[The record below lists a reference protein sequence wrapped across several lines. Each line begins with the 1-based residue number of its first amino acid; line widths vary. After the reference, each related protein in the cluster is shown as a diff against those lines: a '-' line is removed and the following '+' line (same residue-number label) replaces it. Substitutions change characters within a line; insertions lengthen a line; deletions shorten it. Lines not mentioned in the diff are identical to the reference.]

1 MNYSTV
7 ADLWGKDAE
16 QLTIRNLGKMMSGIP
31 DFDTAKGEGP
41 LSSDKLRAD
50 MYKNPDHFFGPL
62 EILSLP
68 WVYVGSLQPVGG
80 HSYSSTNFMLLG
92 LILAELAGYPSWEN
106 YTQLNGMPASFTSAV
121 PDLAFGV
128 SGAPQD
134 YTSVRGYDLTS
145 YNGHNPLI
153 PLDIANIDGVF
164 SGWTASDLVGPPRD
178 VAQLLYSIYG
188 PDSALLPADLQEFMV
203 PQSNESFYGFATFN
217 LSSRT
222 GLRQPEGA
230 AYGHLGATYGYQ
242 SIGAYFPGTEFA
254 LAVATNLET
263 NHQSQPAMALCKA
276 FNMVRAFQAGQPIP
290 TCTYNSGGYYS
301 GGCNCT
307 VP

>member
-1 MNYSTV
+1 V
-7 ADLWGKDAE
+7 C
-16 QLTIRNLGKMMSGIP
+16 
-31 DFDTAKGEGP
+31 
-41 LSSDKLRAD
+41 
-50 MYKNPDHFFGPL
+50 
-62 EILSLP
+62 
-68 WVYVGSLQPVGG
+68 VCVVVGGRYTGNLQPVGG

-92 LILAELAGYPSWEN
+92 LILAELTGFPSWEN
-106 YTQLNGMPASFTSAV
+106 YTQLHGMPASFTSAV

-128 SGAPQD
+128 AGAPED
-134 YTSVRGYDLTS
+134 YTPVRGYDLTS
-145 YNGHNPLI
+145 YNGHNPLS
-153 PLDIANIDGVF
+153 PLDIANVDGVF

-178 VAQLLYSIYG
+178 VAQLLYGIYG
-188 PDSALLPADLQEFMV
+188 PDSALLPADLQAFMV

-276 FNMVRAFQAGQPIP
+276 FNMVREFQAGRPIP
-290 TCTYNSGGYYS
+290 TCTYNSAGYYS